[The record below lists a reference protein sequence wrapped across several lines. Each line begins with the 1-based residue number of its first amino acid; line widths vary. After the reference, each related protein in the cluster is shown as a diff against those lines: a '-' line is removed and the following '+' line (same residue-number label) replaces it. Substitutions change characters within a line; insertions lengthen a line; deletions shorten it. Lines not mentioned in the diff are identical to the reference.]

1 MAIRKAKSK
10 NQIQQDAEVSVQ
22 DTTVIIQGQDTRL
35 VTGHAESGNMK
46 IEDLNLKIGDK
57 LPYNVVEDLCV
68 FMKNHPDFYRKEVY
82 PRFVE
87 VQDAVQNGGKFNKKS
102 MLPMIEK
109 ACQQYVQEYNIKMRP
124 QDLLTD
130 GEKMEC
136 VSNLLKA
143 ELENFRNKEY

>member
-1 MAIRKAKSK
+1 
-10 NQIQQDAEVSVQ
+10 
-22 DTTVIIQGQDTRL
+22 
-35 VTGHAESGNMK
+35 MK

-68 FMKNHPDFYRKEVY
+68 FMKNHPNFYRKEVY

-87 VQDAVQNGGKFNKKS
+87 VQDAVKNGGKFDKKS

-109 ACQQYVQEYNIKMRP
+109 ACKQYVQEYNIQMRP
-124 QDLLTD
+124 ETLLTD